1 MSQELAERVREQLQ
15 NAFKDRISAALV
27 EAADAD
33 VAWVCGLYAEMR
45 TKLCGLVPN
54 RTDLHAEIEAS
65 FDVEFLRQRLR
76 HRAMDARA
84 FQDVATAAF
93 AKLRQFQAPDR
104 DAATQ
109 RNLQEILSDAE
120 TDLPKAVGRFVFD
133 FNQELDRTAES
144 IRAFREM
151 VRGQQPQRA

>member
-1 MSQELAERVREQLQ
+1 MARVRR
-15 NAFKDRISAALV
+15 A
-27 EAADAD
+27 
-33 VAWVCGLYAEMR
+33 VA
-45 TKLCGLVPN
+45 
-54 RTDLHAEIEAS
+54 
-65 FDVEFLRQRLR
+65 
-76 HRAMDARA
+76 
-84 FQDVATAAF
+84 ATAAF

-144 IRAFREM
+144 VRAFREM